1 MINANNNIIIDNKSI
16 SLSHKEDENKGQNL
30 NSKSNFIN
38 NSIQDI
44 SNLNENILVINK
56 ESNKNIINTIKMN
69 PKLNKVKT
77 FNKERRID
85 KYGNMIIHG
94 GKQRV
99 SFIDKVSKNNFTEVI
114 NVENFKQY
122 NKIEDISNNKGNNC
136 CSLL

>member
-1 MINANNNIIIDNKSI
+1 MIQKELEKYNIICNVPTEDDYQ
-16 SLSHKEDENKGQNL
+16 SLR
-30 NSKSNFIN
+30 
-38 NSIQDI
+38 DI
-44 SNLNENILVINK
+44 IEAVK
-56 ESNKNIINTIKMN
+56 AN
-69 PKLNKVKT
+69 PKLNTAKT

-85 KYGNMIIHG
+85 RYGNMIIHG
-94 GKQRV
+94 GKQKV